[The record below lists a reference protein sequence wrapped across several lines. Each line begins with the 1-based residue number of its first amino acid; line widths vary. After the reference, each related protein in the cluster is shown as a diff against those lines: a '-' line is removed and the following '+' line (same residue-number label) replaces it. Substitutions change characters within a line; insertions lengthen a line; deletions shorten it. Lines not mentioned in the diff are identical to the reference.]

1 MNQDAVI
8 NQLAHITGA
17 SRKQV
22 IDALNKLSSI
32 PEVRNY
38 LDRSNL
44 AKSGGQKK
52 PNG

>member
-22 IDALNKLSSI
+22 IDALNKMKSI

-38 LDRSNL
+38 LDKSNL
-44 AKSGGQKK
+44 AKSGSQKK
-52 PNG
+52 PDG

>member
-22 IDALNKLSSI
+22 IEALNRMKSI
-32 PEVRNY
+32 PEVRRE
-38 LDRSNL
+38 LDRM
-44 AKSGGQKK
+44 KR
-52 PNG
+52 

>member
-1 MNQDAVI
+1 MDAVI

-22 IDALNKLSSI
+22 IEALNTMKSI

-38 LDRSNL
+38 LDRKNL
-44 AKSGGQKK
+44 VRSGGQKK
-52 PNG
+52 PS

>member
-22 IDALNKLSSI
+22 IEALNKMKSI
-32 PEVRNY
+32 PEVKRE
-38 LDRSNL
+38 LDRM
-44 AKSGGQKK
+44 KR
-52 PNG
+52 

>member
-1 MNQDAVI
+1 MDAVI

-22 IDALNKLSSI
+22 IEALNTMKSI

-38 LDRSNL
+38 LDKKNL
-44 AKSGGQKK
+44 AKSGDQKK
-52 PNG
+52 PNK

>member
-1 MNQDAVI
+1 MKMDAVI

-22 IDALNKLSSI
+22 IEALNTMKSI

-38 LDRSNL
+38 LDKKNL
-44 AKSGGQKK
+44 AKSGDQKK
-52 PNG
+52 PS

>member
-22 IDALNKLSSI
+22 IDALQKMRSI

-38 LDRSNL
+38 LDRRNL
-44 AKSGGQKK
+44 VKSGDQK
-52 PNG
+52 

>member
-1 MNQDAVI
+1 MNQDALI

-22 IDALNKLSSI
+22 IDALNKMRSI

-38 LDRSNL
+38 LDRRNL
-44 AKSGGQKK
+44 VKSGDQK
-52 PNG
+52 

>member
-1 MNQDAVI
+1 MKQDAVI

-22 IDALNKLSSI
+22 IDALQKMRSI

-38 LDRSNL
+38 LDRKNL
-44 AKSGGQKK
+44 AKSGGHKK
-52 PNG
+52 PNK